1 MIIDVGKGLTF
12 DISDEQFEQMMSHER
27 SRDRIKYVAL
37 RNIIMDSHASV
48 KRDDFESE
56 IDWRNESKA
65 VAERTVAGLL
75 SGEVMRRNARA
86 PKADDFTNFARKH
99 IIGLLKEKA
108 KTNDKIAKLVKEM
121 PDLPDK
127 GVSILDAMFAKNEAK
142 LRPIVQKTLDEA
154 IAREK
159 AKAEIAAELDL
170 DI

>member
-1 MIIDVGKGLTF
+1 MLIDVGKGLSF
-12 DISDEQFEQMMSHER
+12 DVSDEQFAQMLSHER
-27 SRDRIKYVAL
+27 SKERIMYISI
-37 RNIIMDSHASV
+37 RNIVMDSHASV

-65 VAERTVAGLL
+65 VAERTLAGLL

-86 PKADDFTNFARKH
+86 PKVDDFTNFARKH

-108 KTNDKIAKLVKEM
+108 KTDDKIAKLVKEM

-127 GVSILDAMFAKNEAK
+127 GVSLLDAMFAKNEAK

-154 IAREK
+154 IAAAK
-159 AKAEIAAELDL
+159 AKAEIASELDL

>member
-1 MIIDVGKGLTF
+1 MIIDVGKGLSF
-12 DISDEQFEQMMSHER
+12 EVSDEQFNQMLSHER
-27 SRDRIKYVAL
+27 SRERIMYISI
-37 RNIIMDSHASV
+37 RNIVMDSHAGV

-65 VAERTVAGLL
+65 VAERTLAGLL

-99 IIGLLKEKA
+99 VLSLLSKEKR
-108 KTNDKIAKLVKEM
+108 KE
-121 PDLPDK
+121 LAESADK
-127 GVSILDAMFAKNEAK
+127 GAAYLDAVFAKNEAK

-154 IAREK
+154 IAAAK